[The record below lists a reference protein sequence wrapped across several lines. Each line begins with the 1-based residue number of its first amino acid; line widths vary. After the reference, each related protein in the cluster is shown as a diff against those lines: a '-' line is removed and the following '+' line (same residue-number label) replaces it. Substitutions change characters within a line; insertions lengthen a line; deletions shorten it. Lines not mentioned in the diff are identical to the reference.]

1 MKKSAALTKPVPRE
15 KAAPRHDKYFLRD
28 LHQEIDFYD
37 RKLAYLDQFA
47 EFASPGDREVAEKG
61 LRAKRA
67 PLEKTALGLVASGV
81 EYEEKDLPRSFRTMN
96 LEHNG
101 ARKNLTLVKRSKRPV
116 AYPNCRLVA
125 DSLK

>member
-1 MKKSAALTKPVPRE
+1 MKKSAALTRPAPRE
-15 KAAPRHDKYFLRD
+15 KPAPRHDKYFLRD

-67 PLEKTALGLVASGV
+67 PLEKAALELAASGV
-81 EYEEKDLPRSFRTMN
+81 EYEERNLPRSFRAMI
-96 LEHNG
+96 LEHDG
-101 ARKNLTLVKRSKRPV
+101 AQKNLTLVKRAKRPV
-116 AYPNCRLVA
+116 ASQTVA

>member
-15 KAAPRHDKYFLRD
+15 KPAPRHDKYFLRD

-67 PLEKTALGLVASGV
+67 PLEKTALELVASGV
-81 EYEEKDLPRSFRTMN
+81 EYEEKDLPRSFRTMD
-96 LEHNG
+96 LQHG
-101 ARKNLTLVKRSKRPV
+101 STRKNLALVERT
-116 AYPNCRLVA
+116 
-125 DSLK
+125 

>member
-1 MKKSAALTKPVPRE
+1 MKKSAARAKP
-15 KAAPRHDKYFLRD
+15 APRHDKYFLRD
-28 LHQEIDFYD
+28 LHQEIDLYD

-67 PLEKTALGLVASGV
+67 PLEKAALELVASGV
-81 EYEEKDLPRSFRTMN
+81 EYEQKDLPRSFRAMN

-101 ARKNLTLVKRSKRPV
+101 TRTNLTLVKRP
-116 AYPNCRLVA
+116 
-125 DSLK
+125 